1 MQQLS
6 FEQNKFDGRKQKI
19 CNMNKS
25 MTETLAGQNR
35 AIRAQIAKIS
45 ELDDE
50 GTKLIPDA
58 RPTDAESLIAS
69 YKT

>member
-1 MQQLS
+1 
-6 FEQNKFDGRKQKI
+6 
-19 CNMNKS
+19 MNKS

-45 ELDDE
+45 EFDDE